1 MYLRVANR
9 EDHLQKPRAQDRP
22 EDMMGKISRKEI
34 TASISRTE

>member
-22 EDMMGKISRKEI
+22 EDDYG
-34 TASISRTE
+34 TNQ